1 MRYCRFFLSGFF
13 VFIPNLLCTT
23 ATTIICRFFGPTRSS
38 RDLLWKLKTFVLFFV
53 FSTVSKTFTNAR
65 TRVSLI
71 IGACYIIHS
80 YTLSTTVVRHF
91 FIIIII
97 STRTRDRMIFADSNS
112 DRSRRAFYR
121 RFTRWREAFMTTSAI
136 IFQCALFYSHL
147 STSTTL
153 SSMPVVLESCCRAHF
168 SCAVFFY
175 TVPAFTR
182 LKWPSPYRLRM
193 YEGEVALIFHTH
205 T

>member
-13 VFIPNLLCTT
+13 VLYPCHNLLCTT
-23 ATTIICRFFGPTRSS
+23 ATIICRFFGPTRSS

-53 FSTVSKTFTNAR
+53 FSAVSKTFTNAR

-91 FIIIII
+91 FIIII

-112 DRSRRAFYR
+112 DRRRRAFYR
-121 RFTRWREAFMTTSAI
+121 GLQDGVKHSWLRQQLFFNVPCFTRTFNDIILNARCSRELLPCT
-136 IFQCALFYSHL
+136 LFPCGFFLNRPCFH
-147 STSTTL
+147 STQMAE
-153 SSMPVVLESCCRAHF
+153 SMH
-168 SCAVFFY
+168 
-175 TVPAFTR
+175 
-182 LKWPSPYRLRM
+182 
-193 YEGEVALIFHTH
+193 EGEVTRIFHT
-205 T
+205 